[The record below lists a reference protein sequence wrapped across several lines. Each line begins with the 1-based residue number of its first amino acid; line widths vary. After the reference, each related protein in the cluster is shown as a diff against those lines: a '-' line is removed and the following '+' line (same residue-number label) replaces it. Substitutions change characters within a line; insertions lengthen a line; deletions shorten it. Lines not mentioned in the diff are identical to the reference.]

1 MLRTLTQPLLEGEET
16 CASPRSSLL
25 LTSPPLTQSQC
36 IGTPPLP
43 EQIEL
48 HRDRM
53 WRRDEDLRVERDV
66 DAERFIEDVGFGV
79 RPIFRLFD
87 TIAAQECGTT
97 MTERG
102 KIHSGSIV
110 LDEPIDLP
118 EGTEVVVHVE
128 PVVHEHASAGNGNE
142 FENLPFFRMWA
153 DRDEMSDS
161 VAWVRKERDKWQQ
174 RLTQQR

>member
-1 MLRTLTQPLLEGEET
+1 MLNV
-16 CASPRSSLL
+16 SS
-25 LTSPPLTQSQC
+25 
-36 IGTPPLP
+36 
-43 EQIEL
+43 
-48 HRDRM
+48 
-53 WRRDEDLRVERDV
+53 
-66 DAERFIEDVGFGV
+66 GFGV

-87 TIAAQECGTT
+87 TIAAQESGTT

-142 FENLPFFRMWA
+142 FENLPFFGMWA